1 MDGGLPHEKKRI
13 GAFILIVCLLL
24 TLCACESAEERRIR
38 EGRERAEEINKNI
51 ERNKQQSEQLNQD
64 MSDLV
69 NIMNGK

>member
-1 MDGGLPHEKKRI
+1 MDGGLPHEKDRSVY
-13 GAFILIVCLLL
+13 ILIVCLLL

>member
-1 MDGGLPHEKKRI
+1 MKRI

-38 EGRERAEEINKNI
+38 EGRERAEEINKSI

-64 MSDLV
+64 MSDLA

>member
-1 MDGGLPHEKKRI
+1 MKRK

-24 TLCACESAEERRIR
+24 TLCACESAEERWIR
-38 EGRERAEEINKNI
+38 EGRERAEEINENI
-51 ERNKQQSEQLNQD
+51 SRNKQQSEQLNQD

>member
-1 MDGGLPHEKKRI
+1 MKRI

>member
-1 MDGGLPHEKKRI
+1 MKRI

-38 EGRERAEEINKNI
+38 EGRERAEEINENVR
-51 ERNKQQSEQLNQD
+51 RNKQQSEQLNQD
-64 MSDLV
+64 MADLA